1 MNRFRYGA
9 YLLLLVFVLI
19 ITGCSNSS
27 ENAGEKTASA
37 KEATGKTGLSKD
49 EISNEAFKEM
59 FPLQY
64 NSYMKN
70 EKMEDTTYGG
80 SVKRSKYDPD
90 KEPLLPVLFNGYGFA
105 TEYNEERGH
114 VYALEDIRD
123 VKRITDKSVGSC
135 YTCKS
140 TAVPQMIEEM
150 GDDYWGANFN
160 QEIWPKGEAM
170 GHSPIGCSDCHD
182 PETMD
187 LRVTRPSF
195 YKALEAQGVDASN
208 PTKNDMRSYVCGQCH
223 VEYYFAA
230 DNSEVTFPWSE
241 GFKPEDMY
249 EYYNTIAKDEGFEKD
264 WVHNISGAPMLKS
277 QHPEYETHTS
287 GTHGKANVS
296 CADCHMPYERVD
308 GKRKITS
315 HYWTSPLKTM
325 DTSCGQCHGDRDL
338 DKLKDRVLE
347 IQEANVSALHEA
359 QDISTTAHYY
369 INKMITSGVGQDKI
383 KQAQEFVRKG
393 QWFWDII
400 AAENSSGFHNP
411 QGSMDSLRESVVQSN
426 NAIRLATEELVK
438 KGVSIEELNSEIEKV
453 KTAVQAET
461 VNEKKKD
468 HAVNSYFPAQQPV
481 VPVVKK

>member
-1 MNRFRYGA
+1 MGRFRYGA
-9 YLLLLVFVLI
+9 YLFLLALVLL
-19 ITGCSNSS
+19 ITGCGNESS
-27 ENAGEKTASA
+27 DQTATTAGKKT
-37 KEATGKTGLSKD
+37 TGLSAD
-49 EISNEAFKEM
+49 EISNEAFKDL

-64 NSYMKN
+64 NSYKKN

-80 SVKRSKYDPD
+80 SVKRSKYDAD
-90 KEPLLPVLFNGYGFA
+90 KEPLLPILFNGYGFA

-114 VYALEDIRD
+114 TYALEDIRN

-140 TAVPQMIEEM
+140 TAVPKMIEEM
-150 GDDYWGANFN
+150 GDSYWGANFN
-160 QEIWPKGEAM
+160 KDIWPKGEEM

-182 PETMD
+182 PKTMD

-195 YKALEAQGVDASN
+195 YKALEAKGVDVSK

-223 VEYYFAA
+223 VEYYFASK
-230 DNSEVTFPWSE
+230 NSEVTFPWTK
-241 GFKPEDMY
+241 GFKPEEMY
-249 EYYNTIAKDEGFEKD
+249 EYYNTIAKENGFEKD
-264 WVHNISGAPMLKS
+264 WVSNISGTPMLKA
-277 QHPEYETHTS
+277 QHPEYETHSS

-315 HYWTSPLKTM
+315 HWWTSPLKTM
-325 DTSCGQCHGDRDL
+325 QTSCGQCHGDRDL

-359 QDISTTAHYY
+359 QDVSTTSHYY
-369 INKMITSGVGQDKI
+369 VNKMITSGVSEEKI

-400 AAENSSGFHNP
+400 AAENSAGFHNP
-411 QGSMDSLRESVVQSN
+411 QGSMDSLRISIEQSN
-426 NAIRLATEELVK
+426 KAIRLATEELVK
-438 KGVSIEELNSEIEKV
+438 KGVNMDELDKEIEKV
-453 KTAVQAET
+453 KKAVLDEK

-468 HAVNSYFPAQQPV
+468 KAVNSYFPAQAPV
-481 VPVVKK
+481 VPPVKK

>member
-1 MNRFRYGA
+1 MGRFRYEA
-9 YLLLLVFVLI
+9 YLLLLAFVLI
-19 ITGCSNSS
+19 ITGCSSHESS
-27 ENAGEKTASA
+27 EKIASA
-37 KEATGKTGLSKD
+37 AGNKTTGLSAD
-49 EISNEAFKEM
+49 EISNEAFKDL

-64 NSYMKN
+64 NSYKKN

-80 SVKRSKYDPD
+80 SEKRSKFEAD
-90 KEPLLPVLFNGYGFA
+90 KEPLLPILFNGYGFA

-114 VYALEDIRD
+114 TYALEDIRS

-140 TAVPQMIEEM
+140 TAVPKMIEEM
-150 GDDYWGANFN
+150 GDSYWGANFN
-160 QEIWPKGEAM
+160 KDIWPKGEAM

-182 PETMD
+182 PKTMD

-195 YKALEAQGVDASN
+195 YKALEAKGVDTSN

-230 DNSEVTFPWSE
+230 DNSEVTFPWTK
-241 GFKPEDMY
+241 GFKPEEMY
-249 EYYNTIAKDEGFEKD
+249 EYYSTIAKEKGFEKD
-264 WVHNISGAPMLKS
+264 WISNISGTPMLKS
-277 QHPEYETHTS
+277 QHPEYETHSS

-315 HYWTSPLKTM
+315 HWWTSPLKTM
-325 DTSCGQCHGDRDL
+325 QTSCGQCHGDRDL

-359 QDISTTAHYY
+359 QDISTTSHYY
-369 INKMITSGVGQDKI
+369 VNKMITSGVSQEKI
-383 KQAQEFVRKG
+383 KQAQEYVRKG

-400 AAENSSGFHNP
+400 AAENSAGFHNP

-426 NAIRLATEELVK
+426 KAVRLATEELVK
-438 KGVSIEELNSEIEKV
+438 NGVDMEELDKEIEKV
-453 KTAVQAET
+453 KKAVFDEKD
-461 VNEKKKD
+461 NNKKKD
-468 HAVNSYFPAQQPV
+468 AAVNSYFPAQAPV
-481 VPVVKK
+481 VPAVPKK

>member
-1 MNRFRYGA
+1 MGRFRNGA
-9 YLLLLVFVLI
+9 YLLLLAFVLI
-19 ITGCSNSS
+19 ITGCSNDSS
-27 ENAGEKTASA
+27 EKTASA
-37 KEATGKTGLSKD
+37 AGKKTTGLSAD
-49 EISNEAFKEM
+49 EISNEAFKDL

-64 NSYMKN
+64 NSYKKN

-80 SVKRSKYDPD
+80 SEKRSKYDAD
-90 KEPLLPVLFNGYGFA
+90 KEPLLPILFNGYGFA

-114 VYALEDIRD
+114 TYALEDIRN

-140 TAVPQMIEEM
+140 TAVPKMIEEM
-150 GDDYWGANFN
+150 GDSYWGANFN
-160 QEIWPKGEAM
+160 KDIWPKGEKM

-182 PETMD
+182 PKTMD

-195 YKALEAQGVDASN
+195 YKALEAKGVDVSN

-230 DNSEVTFPWSE
+230 DNSEVTFPWTK
-241 GFKPEDMY
+241 GFKPEEMY
-249 EYYNTIAKDEGFEKD
+249 EYYSTNAKEKGFEKD
-264 WVHNISGAPMLKS
+264 WISNISGTPMLKS
-277 QHPEYETHTS
+277 QHPEYETHSS

-315 HYWTSPLKTM
+315 HWWTSPLKTM
-325 DTSCGQCHGDRDL
+325 QTSCGQCHGDRDL

-359 QDISTTAHYY
+359 QDISTTSHYY
-369 INKMITSGVGQDKI
+369 VNKMITSGVSEEKI
-383 KQAQEFVRKG
+383 NQAQEFVRKG

-400 AAENSSGFHNP
+400 AAENSAGFHNP

-426 NAIRLATEELVK
+426 KAVRLATEELVK
-438 KGVSIEELNSEIEKV
+438 KGVNMEELDKEIEKV
-453 KTAVQAET
+453 KKAVLDEN
-461 VNEKKKD
+461 VNENKKD
-468 HAVNSYFPAQQPV
+468 AAVNSYFPAQAPV
-481 VPVVKK
+481 VPAVPKK

>member
-1 MNRFRYGA
+1 MIRFRSGA
-9 YLLLLVFVLI
+9 YLLLLASILI
-19 ITGCSNSS
+19 ITGCSNS
-27 ENAGEKTASA
+27 ENETKKANATES
-37 KEATGKTGLSKD
+37 KETTGLSKD
-49 EISNEAFKEM
+49 EISNEAFKEL

-70 EKMEDTTYGG
+70 EKMEDTTYSG

-105 TEYNEERGH
+105 TEYNEDRGH
-114 VYALEDIRD
+114 TYALEDIRS

-140 TAVPQMIEEM
+140 TAVPKMIEEM

-160 QEIWPKGEAM
+160 SEIWAKGEAM

-187 LRVTRPSF
+187 LRITRPSF
-195 YKALEAQGVDASN
+195 TKGLESQGIDVSN
-208 PTKNDMRSYVCGQCH
+208 PTKNEMRSYVCGQCH
-223 VEYYFAA
+223 VEYHFAA

-241 GFKPEDMY
+241 GFKPEEMY
-249 EYYNTIAKDEGFEKD
+249 EYYNTIAKEEGFEKD
-264 WVHNISGAPMLKS
+264 WVSNISGAPMLKA
-277 QHPEYETHTS
+277 QHPEYETHAS

-308 GKRKITS
+308 GKKKITS
-315 HYWTSPLKTM
+315 HWWTSPLKTM
-325 DTSCGQCHGDRDL
+325 QTSCGQCHGDRDL
-338 DKLKDRVLE
+338 DKLKDRVLD
-347 IQEANVSALHEA
+347 IQETNFSALHEA
-359 QDISTTAHYY
+359 QNISTTAHYY
-369 INKMITSGVGQDKI
+369 VNKMITSGVSQGKI

-393 QWFWDII
+393 QWFWDIV
-400 AAENSSGFHNP
+400 AAENSVGFHNP
-411 QGSMDSLRESVVQSN
+411 QGSMDSLRESTVQSN
-426 NAIRLATEELVK
+426 NAIRIATEELVK
-438 KGVSIEELNSEIEKV
+438 KGVSIEELNAEIEKV
-453 KTAVQAET
+453 KKAVKAEP

-481 VPVVKK
+481 AAPVKK

>member
-1 MNRFRYGA
+1 MKRFQYGA
-9 YLLLLVFVLI
+9 YLLLLTFVFI
-19 ITGCSNSS
+19 ITGCSSS
-27 ENAGEKTASA
+27 NEDASEKKANTAEV
-37 KEATGKTGLSKD
+37 KETTGLSEN
-49 EISNEAFKEM
+49 EISNEAFKEL

-70 EKMEDTTYGG
+70 EKMEDTTYNG

-90 KEPLLPVLFNGYGFA
+90 KEPLLPILFNGYGFA
-105 TEYNEERGH
+105 TEYNEDRGH
-114 VYALEDIRD
+114 VYALEDVRD
-123 VKRITDKSVGSC
+123 IKRISDKSVGSC

-140 TAVPQMIEEM
+140 TAVPRLIEEM
-150 GDDYWGANFN
+150 GDEYWSANFN
-160 QEIWPKGEAM
+160 QVIWPKGEEM
-170 GHSPIGCSDCHD
+170 GHNPIGCSDCHD

-195 YKALEAQGVDASN
+195 FKALEAQGIDTSN

-230 DNSEVTFPWSE
+230 DNSEVTFPWNE
-241 GFKPEDMY
+241 GFKPEEMY
-249 EYYNTIAKDEGFEKD
+249 EYYNTIAKENGFEKD
-264 WVHNISGAPMLKS
+264 WISNISGTPMLKA
-277 QHPEYETHTS
+277 QHPEYETHS
-287 GTHGKANVS
+287 AGTHGKANVS

-325 DTSCGQCHGDRDL
+325 QTSCGQCHGDRDL
-338 DKLKDRVLE
+338 DDLKDRVLE

-359 QDISTTAHYY
+359 QEISTTSHYY
-369 INKMITSGVGQDKI
+369 VNKMITSGVSQEKI
-383 KQAQEFVRKG
+383 RQAQEFIRKG

-400 AAENSSGFHNP
+400 AAENSSGFLNP

-438 KGVSIEELNSEIEKV
+438 KGISIDELNAEIEKV
-453 KTAVQAET
+453 KKAVREEM
-461 VNEKKKD
+461 VNEKKKN
-468 HAVNSYFPAQQPV
+468 HAVTNYFPAQTPV
-481 VPVVKK
+481 VPTVKK

>member
-1 MNRFRYGA
+1 MGSFRYGA
-9 YLLLLVFVLI
+9 YLLLLAMVLI
-19 ITGCSNSS
+19 LTGCSDGST
-27 ENAGEKTASA
+27 EKTASA
-37 KEATGKTGLSKD
+37 TGKKTTGLAAD
-49 EISNEAFKEM
+49 EIRNEAFKDL

-64 NSYMKN
+64 NSYKKN

-80 SVKRSKYDPD
+80 SEKRSKFEKD
-90 KEPLLPVLFNGYGFA
+90 KEPLLPILFNGYGFA

-114 VYALEDIRD
+114 TYALEDIRSIQ
-123 VKRITDKSVGSC
+123 RITDKSVGSC

-140 TAVPQMIEEM
+140 TAVPKMIEEM
-150 GDDYWGANFN
+150 GDHYWGANFN
-160 QEIWPKGEAM
+160 KDIWPKGEEM

-182 PETMD
+182 PKTMD

-195 YKALEAQGVDASN
+195 YKALQAKGVDTSN

-230 DNSEVTFPWSE
+230 DNSEVTFPWTK
-241 GFKPEDMY
+241 GFKPEEMY
-249 EYYNTIAKDEGFEKD
+249 EYYSTIAKEKGFEKD
-264 WVHNISGAPMLKS
+264 WISNISGTPMLKS
-277 QHPEYETHTS
+277 QHPEYETHSS

-315 HYWTSPLKTM
+315 HWWTSPLKTM
-325 DTSCGQCHGDRDL
+325 QTSCGQCHGDRDL

-347 IQEANVSALHEA
+347 IQEANVSALHDA
-359 QDISTTAHYY
+359 QDISTTSHYY
-369 INKMITSGVGQDKI
+369 VNKMITSGVNQEKI

-400 AAENSSGFHNP
+400 AAENSAGFHNP

-426 NAIRLATEELVK
+426 KAVRLATEELVK
-438 KGVSIEELNSEIEKV
+438 KGVDMEEVDKEIEKV
-453 KTAVQAET
+453 KKAVFDET
-461 VNEKKKD
+461 ENDKKKD
-468 HAVNSYFPAQQPV
+468 AAVNSYFPAQAPV
-481 VPVVKK
+481 VPGVPKK

>member
-1 MNRFRYGA
+1 MGRFRYGA
-9 YLLLLVFVLI
+9 YLFLLAVVLL
-19 ITGCSNSS
+19 ITGCGNES
-27 ENAGEKTASA
+27 GDKTASA
-37 KEATGKTGLSKD
+37 AGKKTTGLSAD
-49 EISNEAFKEM
+49 EISNEAFKDL

-64 NSYMKN
+64 NSYKKN

-80 SVKRSKYDPD
+80 SVKRSKYDED
-90 KEPLLPVLFNGYGFA
+90 KEPLLPILFNGYGFA

-114 VYALEDIRD
+114 TYALEDIRN

-140 TAVPQMIEEM
+140 TAVPKMIEEM
-150 GDDYWGANFN
+150 GDSYWGANFN
-160 QEIWPKGEAM
+160 KDIWPKGEAM

-182 PETMD
+182 PKTMD

-195 YKALEAQGVDASN
+195 YKALEAKGVDVSK

-223 VEYYFAA
+223 VEYYFASK
-230 DNSEVTFPWSE
+230 NSEVTFPWTK
-241 GFKPEDMY
+241 GFKPEEMY
-249 EYYNTIAKDEGFEKD
+249 EYYNTIAKENGFEKD
-264 WVHNISGAPMLKS
+264 WVSNISGTPMLKA
-277 QHPEYETHTS
+277 QHPEYETHSS

-315 HYWTSPLKTM
+315 HWWTSPLKTM
-325 DTSCGQCHGDRDL
+325 QTSCGQCHGDRDL

-359 QDISTTAHYY
+359 QDVSTTSHYY
-369 INKMITSGVGQDKI
+369 VNKMITSGVSQEKI

-393 QWFWDII
+393 QWYWDII
-400 AAENSSGFHNP
+400 AAENSAGFHNP
-411 QGSMDSLRESVVQSN
+411 QGSMDSLRISIEQSN
-426 NAIRLATEELVK
+426 KAIRLATEELVK
-438 KGVSIEELNSEIEKV
+438 KGVNMDELDMEIEKV
-453 KTAVQAET
+453 KKAVLDEK

-468 HAVNSYFPAQQPV
+468 KAINRYFPAQAPV
-481 VPVVKK
+481 VPPVKK

>member
-1 MNRFRYGA
+1 MGRFRIGA
-9 YLLLLVFVLI
+9 YLLLLAFVLI
-19 ITGCSNSS
+19 ITGCSNESS
-27 ENAGEKTASA
+27 ENTASA
-37 KEATGKTGLSKD
+37 AGKKTTGLSAD
-49 EISNEAFKEM
+49 EISNEAFKEL

-64 NSYMKN
+64 NSYKKN

-80 SVKRSKYDPD
+80 SEKRSKYEAD
-90 KEPLLPVLFNGYGFA
+90 KEPLLPILFNGYGFA

-114 VYALEDIRD
+114 TYALEDIRS

-140 TAVPQMIEEM
+140 TAVPKMIEEM
-150 GDDYWGANFN
+150 GDSYWGANFN
-160 QEIWPKGEAM
+160 KDIWPKGEAM

-182 PETMD
+182 PKTMD

-195 YKALEAQGVDASN
+195 YKALEAKGVDTSN

-230 DNSEVTFPWSE
+230 DNSEVTFPWTK
-241 GFKPEDMY
+241 GFKPEEMY
-249 EYYNTIAKDEGFEKD
+249 EYYSTIAKEKGFEKD
-264 WVHNISGAPMLKS
+264 WISNISGTPMLKS
-277 QHPEYETHTS
+277 QHPEYETHSS

-315 HYWTSPLKTM
+315 HWWTSPLKTM
-325 DTSCGQCHGDRDL
+325 QTSCGQCHGDRDL

-359 QDISTTAHYY
+359 QDISTTSHYY
-369 INKMITSGVGQDKI
+369 VNKMITSGVSQEKI
-383 KQAQEFVRKG
+383 KEAQEYIRKG
-393 QWFWDII
+393 QWFWDIV
-400 AAENSSGFHNP
+400 AAENSAGFHNP

-426 NAIRLATEELVK
+426 RAVRLATEELVK
-438 KGVSIEELNSEIEKV
+438 KGVNMEELDKEIEKV
-453 KTAVQAET
+453 KET
-461 VNEKKKD
+461 VLNEKNNEKKKD
-468 HAVNSYFPAQQPV
+468 AAINSYFPAQAPI
-481 VPVVKK
+481 VPAVPKK

>member
-1 MNRFRYGA
+1 MKRFRYGA
-9 YLLLLVFVLI
+9 YLLLLTFVLI
-19 ITGCSNSS
+19 ITGCSNDGESKKA
-27 ENAGEKTASA
+27 NAADS
-37 KEATGKTGLSKD
+37 KETTGLSAD
-49 EISNEAFKEM
+49 EISNEAFKDL

-70 EKMEDTTYGG
+70 EKMEDTKYGG

-105 TEYNEERGH
+105 TEYNEDRGH
-114 VYALEDIRD
+114 TYALEDIKN

-140 TAVPQMIEEM
+140 TAVPKMLEEM

-160 QEIWPKGEAM
+160 SEIWAKGEAM

-187 LRVTRPSF
+187 LRITRPSF
-195 YKALEAQGVDASN
+195 TKGLESQGIDVSN

-223 VEYYFAA
+223 VEYHFAA
-230 DNSEVTFPWSE
+230 NNSEVTFPWAE
-241 GFKPEDMY
+241 GFKPEEMY
-249 EYYNTIAKDEGFEKD
+249 EYYNTIAKENGFEKD
-264 WVHNISGAPMLKS
+264 WVSNISGAPMLKA
-277 QHPEYETHTS
+277 QHPEFETHAS

-296 CADCHMPYERVD
+296 CADCHMPFERVD

-315 HYWTSPLKTM
+315 HWWTSPLKTM

-338 DKLKDRVLE
+338 DKLKERVLD
-347 IQEANVSALHEA
+347 IQETNFSALHEA
-359 QDISTTAHYY
+359 QNISTTAHYY
-369 INKMITSGVGQDKI
+369 VNKMITSGVSQEKI
-383 KQAQEFVRKG
+383 TQAQEYVRKG
-393 QWFWDII
+393 QWFWDIV

-411 QGSMDSLRESVVQSN
+411 QGSMDSLRESTVQSN

-438 KGVSIEELNSEIEKV
+438 KGVDMNELDQEIEKV
-453 KTAVQAET
+453 KKAVQAET
-461 VNEKKKD
+461 DNFKKKD
-468 HAVNSYFPAQQPV
+468 HAVNSYFPAQQPAA
-481 VPVVKK
+481 PVVKK